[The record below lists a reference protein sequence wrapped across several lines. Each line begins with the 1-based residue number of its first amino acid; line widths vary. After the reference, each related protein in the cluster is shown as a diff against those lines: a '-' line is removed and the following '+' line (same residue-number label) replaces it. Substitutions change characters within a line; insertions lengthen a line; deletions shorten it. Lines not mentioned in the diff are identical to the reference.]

1 MQKTAYSTPVLIS
14 GGNSKALE
22 KIGFQSDSNFEYN
35 EKWLQDFLFEN
46 AQSLPIDEIDS
57 AYSDIIPVC
66 CELNTPAGPLDVLY
80 VTSQGKLVVA
90 EVKLWRN
97 PEARRKVVA
106 QVIDYAKELNKWD
119 YEDLQREISKQI
131 GKKGNVLF
139 ELAKS
144 HWADIE
150 EAAFVDGVSRSLKKG
165 DLLLL
170 IIGDG
175 IQEGTENIADFM
187 NNVGRLQFTLG
198 LIEMSIY
205 RCSDT
210 DLLVQP
216 RVLAKTVIVE
226 RIVIDLLS
234 ESMVVAQ
241 DEENPEIEQE
251 VSDLKKY
258 YTQFWREYI
267 DQMQLDDVG
276 IPYTPG
282 TSTNFYLYPAI
293 NKQSW
298 ISGFFTKTDQK
309 VGVYFRAPKKEY
321 GEMMFQYLLEH
332 KLEID
337 DQIGAEAVWENQGEG
352 QAKYIIVTKAFDDV
366 HADYNRE
373 AIFEFY
379 NEKINGFVNA
389 FRPLLKDYE
398 P

>member
-1 MQKTAYSTPVLIS
+1 MQKSAYSTPVLIS
-14 GGNSKALE
+14 DGKSKALE
-22 KIGFQSDSNFEYN
+22 KIGFQSDSNFKYN

-119 YEDLQREISKQI
+119 YEDLQREISKQT

-150 EAAFVDGVSRSLKKG
+150 EAEFVDGVSRSLKKG

-198 LIEMSIY
+198 LIEVAIY

-226 RIVIDLLS
+226 RTIIDLLS
-234 ESMVVAQ
+234 EDIIVAQ
-241 DEENPEIEQE
+241 DEESRENEQE
-251 VSDLKKY
+251 ISDVRKY

-276 IPYTPG
+276 VPYTPG

-298 ISGFFTKTDQK
+298 ISGFVTKTDQK
-309 VGVYFRAPKKEY
+309 VGVYFRVPKKEY
-321 GEMMFQYLLEH
+321 GEMIYQYLVKH
-332 KLEID
+332 KSEID
-337 DQIGAEAVWENQGEG
+337 GQVGAEAVWEDQGEG
-352 QAKYIIVTKAFDDV
+352 QAKYIIVSKDFDDV
-366 HADYNRE
+366 HAGYNRE

-379 NEKINGFVNA
+379 NENINNFVNA
-389 FRPLLKDYE
+389 FRPLLKDYV